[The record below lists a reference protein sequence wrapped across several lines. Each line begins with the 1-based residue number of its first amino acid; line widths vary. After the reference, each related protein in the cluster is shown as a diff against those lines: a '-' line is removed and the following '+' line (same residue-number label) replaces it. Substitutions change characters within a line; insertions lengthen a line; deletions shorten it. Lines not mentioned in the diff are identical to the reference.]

1 MFTSTTYVDNLVKTS
16 LSSKTVPVAVM
27 STTLSQSI
35 SNSEL
40 SLNNLPNSSE
50 NTLPNSINPKEKISK
65 SRNRFFKIISD
76 YFQYLKTVL
85 IAILISGLKASGPI
99 PKHVAI
105 IMDGNRR
112 YAKKKGFSHVS
123 EGHFEGA
130 KTLEKVIGIT
140 NVSLYFT
147 RFSY

>member
-1 MFTSTTYVDNLVKTS
+1 MNI
-16 LSSKTVPVAVM
+16 
-27 STTLSQSI
+27 TLSQSV
-35 SNSEL
+35 SNSDL

-65 SRNRFFKIISD
+65 SQNRFFKFVSD
-76 YFQYLKTVL
+76 YFLYLKTVL

-112 YAKKKGFSHVS
+112 YAKKKGFAHVS

-130 KTLEKVIGIT
+130 KTLEKVARSIIKPVFYT
-140 NVSLYFT
+140 L
-147 RFSY
+147 

>member
-1 MFTSTTYVDNLVKTS
+1 MYMEMK
-16 LSSKTVPVAVM
+16 
-27 STTLSQSI
+27 TTLSQSV
-35 SNSEL
+35 SNSDL

-50 NTLPNSINPKEKISK
+50 NTIPISINPKENVL
-65 SRNRFFKIISD
+65 RPQNRILKLFSE
-76 YFQYLKTVL
+76 YFLYLKTAL

-112 YAKKKGFSHVS
+112 YAKKRGFAHVS

-130 KTLEKVIGIT
+130 KTLEKV
-140 NVSLYFT
+140 NLSHD
-147 RFSY
+147 